1 MFRALEPLVRHW
13 QIFFYRWALSEINPL
28 HEDVPLIVLKLN
40 ELRRLG

>member
-13 QIFFYRWALSEINPL
+13 QIFFYEWALAEISPL
-28 HEDVPLIVLKLN
+28 HDDLPYIVHRLN